1 MRHLNLEDLSRPIEI
16 GPEKSFLKKAVKF
29 MRISLKQ
36 MPVLIACLTLLTV
49 VALSQGVY
57 AGIYIP
63 DYSSLDGKSNTSIG
77 DPAKK
82 VYNVGTGEYGGPQAG
97 NNHPENSE
105 EMDWNIISGVSGGAK
120 NEETYDHQE
129 KINSEDALLY
139 GSNLIEEML
148 VPLDEISRSDVLL
161 DVSESANEHIPG
173 AVAVSYE
180 EFILNGGTLKS
191 VPEIAEILGR
201 AGISQD
207 DSLVIYGECMPCGG
221 GPAPSTYIYW
231 ILKSLGHKNVRVM
244 DGTVDDWKASGR
256 PATNE
261 TQTKPGANYVP
272 VFTSEF
278 IATYDYIIENTPQVV
293 DARATEDFEYG
304 SIPGA
309 INIPYESILYGDK
322 ITDEASLE
330 RTFAVLT
337 KDRPIVVFTQTG
349 VKGSV
354 VWFAL
359 KLMGYE
365 AKLYSYQDWLANQ
378 APSNYGGDR

>member
-1 MRHLNLEDLSRPIEI
+1 MGVD
-16 GPEKSFLKKAVKF
+16 PERSFLKNMVKF
-29 MRISLKQ
+29 MSASLPRK
-36 MPVLIACLTLLTV
+36 MLILGTCATLATTL
-49 VALSQGVY
+49 ALVMGVH
-57 AGIYIP
+57 AGIYVPASSSAGDSATSGLDPMQKP
-63 DYSSLDGKSNTSIG
+63 DDI
-77 DPAKK
+77 
-82 VYNVGTGEYGGPQAG
+82 GTGNYDQPQAG
-97 NNHPENSE
+97 PNRPEKPQE
-105 EMDWNIISGVSGGAK
+105 VDWNITFGGSEGNK
-120 NEETYDHQE
+120 NEEMYVHQQE
-129 KINSEDALLY
+129 IDPGEGLLY
-139 GSNLIEEML
+139 RSNLIGEML
-148 VPLDEISRSDVLL
+148 IPLDEISGSEVLL
-161 DVSESANEHIPG
+161 DISESVNEHIPG

-180 EFILNGGTLKS
+180 EFILDGRTLKS
-191 VPEIAEILGR
+191 VPDIAEILGR

-231 ILKSLGHKNVRVM
+231 MLKSLGHKNVKVM

-256 PATNE
+256 PATSE
-261 TQTKPGANYVP
+261 TQTRPEANYVP
-272 VFTSEF
+272 VFKSEF
-278 IATYDYIIENTPQVV
+278 IATYDYIIKNNPQVV

-337 KDRPIVVFTQTG
+337 KDRPVVVFTQTG

-359 KLMGYE
+359 KLMGYD

-378 APSNYGGDR
+378 APSNNGSDR